1 MKIKSSA
8 TLRLFIILGIFLS
21 LTGGITQKA
30 EAAGTCTWQGT
41 TTDWYNTDNWS
52 GCLDGSSAPT
62 YPNDTHD
69 VIIPAGQSA
78 YPVLTVYQDQVD
90 MNTLTIDANAQI
102 TVDEQTTFFA
112 YQVDNYGTIRIQDVN
127 GHNLRIQA
135 PFNNFGTVNSGIY
148 AALILY
154 ESGIHTG
161 TFTGKQLSFYKS
173 TDTERINTFQA
184 GSSINVNTI
193 FVDEYNTINIYGSV
207 TSGTTYIRTNSVID
221 ISASQSADLGTLVLQ
236 GGEVIVSAFNIP
248 SGETFSGTGTIN
260 SNVTNAGTL
269 SPGSS
274 PGKITVDGDYTQDSS
289 GTLTIELG
297 GTTPD
302 TEYDQLVVTGAAAL
316 DGTLDVSRINEFNP
330 ELGDS
335 FSILTYASHTGTFD
349 TLNLPSLDTG
359 LAWEVAYG
367 STAVTL
373 TVREGGGSISGTVNY
388 SGDEGY
394 NPVTVGLFTDPGSGP
409 VHTIEVT
416 SSTGAYPYEI
426 TGIPNGTYYI
436 AALMDLNDNDEPDD
450 GEPLEWYGAPT
461 AIVISDETPDHTN
474 INIQLGEASN
484 PVYLPLVLR

>member
-1 MKIKSSA
+1 MKIKSST

-62 YPNDTHD
+62 YPNDTHE
-69 VIIPAGQSA
+69 VVIPAGQSA
-78 YPVLTVYQDQVD
+78 YPVLTIYQDQVD
-90 MNTLTIDANAQI
+90 MYTLTIDANAQI
-102 TVDEQTTFFA
+102 TIDEQTTFWA

-135 PFNNFGTVNSGIY
+135 PFNNYGVVNSGIY

-161 TFTGKQLSFYKS
+161 TFTGKQLSFVQS
-173 TDTERINTFQA
+173 VDTERINTFQA
-184 GSSINVNTI
+184 GSNINVNTI
-193 FVDEYNTINIYGSV
+193 MVAEYNTINIYGSV

-302 TEYDQLVVTGAAAL
+302 TEYDQLFVTGAAAL

-373 TVREGGGSISGTVNY
+373 TVREGGRF
-388 SGDEGY
+388 DQW
-394 NPVTVGLFTDPGSGP
+394 
-409 VHTIEVT
+409 
-416 SSTGAYPYEI
+416 
-426 TGIPNGTYYI
+426 NG
-436 AALMDLNDNDEPDD
+436 
-450 GEPLEWYGAPT
+450 
-461 AIVISDETPDHTN
+461 
-474 INIQLGEASN
+474 QL
-484 PVYLPLVLR
+484 